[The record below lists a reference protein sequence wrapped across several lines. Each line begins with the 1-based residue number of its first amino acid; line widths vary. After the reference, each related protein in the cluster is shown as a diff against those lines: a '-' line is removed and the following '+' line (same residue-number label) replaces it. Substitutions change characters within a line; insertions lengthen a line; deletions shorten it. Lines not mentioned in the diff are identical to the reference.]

1 MLFLR
6 YNFQAMIQLEPT
18 FRKEKKYYV
27 TGMATMKNM
36 LHRPLNLADSSAVFI
51 CRSGQAVVN
60 IYFKNYLFRK
70 DDILILSLDMIA
82 IFLRVSEDFSVFYCM
97 MSQPFESEVSYNL
110 PITFFDLLY
119 LYPVLQTNPEQ
130 ARTLSAW
137 QEQVEWFEKE
147 NIHPHSR
154 TIMRNY
160 LESLYLT
167 IHYELQKIED
177 NPERVLVGS
186 GEKIL
191 QEFFYLVAKYAS
203 KHRNVAYYAGELC
216 ITPYYLSTITI
227 KYMKESPKEIID
239 AYVILELKKLAET
252 TSLPVKMIA
261 EQLNFEDT
269 SYMGRF
275 FRRHTG
281 MSLTE
286 YRKNHSI

>member
-36 LHRPLNLADSSAVFI
+36 LHRPLNLADSSVVFI

-147 NIHPHSR
+147 NIHPQPYNHEELSGKSIPDHPLR
-154 TIMRNY
+154 T
-160 LESLYLT
+160 T
-167 IHYELQKIED
+167 KD
-177 NPERVLVGS
+177 
-186 GEKIL
+186 
-191 QEFFYLVAKYAS
+191 
-203 KHRNVAYYAGELC
+203 
-216 ITPYYLSTITI
+216 
-227 KYMKESPKEIID
+227 
-239 AYVILELKKLAET
+239 
-252 TSLPVKMIA
+252 
-261 EQLNFEDT
+261 
-269 SYMGRF
+269 
-275 FRRHTG
+275 RR
-281 MSLTE
+281 
-286 YRKNHSI
+286 